1 MPTAQPP
8 SERARIDALLKG
20 MFDAAIAIAQP
31 AVRIPQ
37 FAPEAPRG
45 RLIVIIAC
53 VAAAVGPVI
62 AAGAN
67 SVVGLIAALTLVN
80 VGISFAKPPLW
91 SMPTMFLSGTAAA
104 TGIATINSIGNLG
117 GFVAPSVIGWIKDS
131 SGSYAGGLYFVAGL
145 LVFSAVLTLIMSRFQ
160 TREQSQHAY
169 QKV

>member
-37 FAPEAPRG
+37 FPPEAPRG

-53 VAAAVGPVI
+53 VAAAVGLVI